1 MAIRMLRKFT
11 LLAMSA
17 LALAGGSAS
26 AQTVTL
32 KVHHFL
38 PPGSTAHQ
46 NFMVP
51 WCDKIAKDSGGKLKC
66 QIYPAMQLGGTP
78 QQLFDQ
84 VKDGVADIIWTV
96 PGYQAGRFPVSE
108 AIELPFIVYDSERAS
123 RGAWNYIMKNA
134 QSEYKGIKPIL
145 FHVHDGSLL
154 HTTKRQV
161 KSMEDFRGLKV
172 RAPTR
177 QGTKMVTALGAT
189 PVPMPLPQAAE
200 AMSKGVIDGA
210 LIPWEVVPSM
220 KFEEITKFHTDAGA
234 GEAQISNTAFIF
246 AMNQAKYDSLPADL
260 KKVIDNNSGA
270 GLSQQ
275 IGKIWDNSQAAG
287 RKAAQDRG
295 NTFYTI
301 PGSELDNWVKASAPL
316 YDDWVADMD
325 KRGANGKALLAEA
338 RELLAR
344 FRK

>member
-1 MAIRMLRKFT
+1 MAIRMLRKFL
-11 LLAMSA
+11 LLALGAMS
-17 LALAGGSAS
+17 LAGTVAS
-26 AQTVTL
+26 AQTITL
-32 KVHHFL
+32 KLHHFL

-108 AIELPFIVYDSERAS
+108 AFELPFMVYDSERAS
-123 RGAWNYIMKNA
+123 RGLWHYVTKNA
-134 QSEYKGIKPIL
+134 AAEYKGIKPIL

-154 HTTKRQV
+154 HTTKKQV
-161 KSMEDFRGLKV
+161 KLMEDFRGLKV

-177 QGTKMVTALGAT
+177 QGTKMVTALGAA

-220 KFEEITKFHTDAGA
+220 KFEEITKFHTESPAGSP
-234 GEAQISNTAFIF
+234 QMLNTVFLF
-246 AMNQAKYDSLPADL
+246 GMNQAKYDSLPPEL
-260 KKVIDNNSGA
+260 KKVIDANSGA
-270 GLSQQ
+270 EKSAWV
-275 IGKIWDNSQAAG
+275 GKVFADDAAPG
-287 RKAAQDRG
+287 RKSAELRK
-295 NTFYTI
+295 NTFYTLPDAEAKRWI
-301 PGSELDNWVKASAPL
+301 AATAKLADE
-316 YDDWVADMD
+316 WVADMNAKGFD
-325 KRGANGKALLAEA
+325 GKRLLDEAKAAC
-338 RELLAR
+338 
-344 FRK
+344 K

>member
-1 MAIRMLRKFT
+1 MAIRWIRPIAL
-11 LLAMSA
+11 
-17 LALAGGSAS
+17 LALAFVAAGAA

-38 PPGSTAHQ
+38 PPGSTAHAK
-46 NFMVP
+46 FIVP

-66 QIYPAMQLGGTP
+66 QIYPSMQLGGTP

-84 VKDGVADIIWTV
+84 AKDGVADIIWTV

-108 AIELPFIVYDSERAS
+108 AFELPFMVRDSERAS
-123 RGAWNYIMKNA
+123 RGLWHYAMKNA
-134 QSEYKGIKPIL
+134 GAEYKGVKPIL

-161 KSMEDFRGLKV
+161 RALEDFKGLKV

-200 AMSKGVIDGA
+200 ALSKGVIDGA
-210 LIPWEVVPSM
+210 LIPWEAIPTL
-220 KFEEITKFHTDAGA
+220 KFEEVTRYHTESPAGA
-234 GEAQISNTAFIF
+234 PQMLNTVFIF

-260 KKVIDNNSGA
+260 KKVIDANSGPEKSA
-270 GLSQQ
+270 WV
-275 IGKIWDNSQAAG
+275 GKVFADDVVPG
-287 RKAAQDRG
+287 RKAAEARK
-295 NTFYTI
+295 NVFYTLPEAEEKRWEAAI
-301 PGSELDNWVKASAPL
+301 VPIVDEWVRDMNAKGHDGKRLLD
-316 YDDWVADMD
+316 
-325 KRGANGKALLAEA
+325 EA
-338 RELLAR
+338 RAAC
-344 FRK
+344 K

>member
-1 MAIRMLRKFT
+1 MANRMLRKFA
-11 LLAMSA
+11 LLAIGV
-17 LALAGGSAS
+17 LALAGGA
-26 AQTVTL
+26 AAAPAVTL

-51 WCDKIAKDSGGKLKC
+51 WCDTIAKESGGKLKC

-84 VKDGVADIIWTV
+84 AKDGVADIVWTV

-108 AIELPFIVYDSERAS
+108 AIELPFMVFDSERAS
-123 RGAWNYIMKNA
+123 RGAWNYVMKNA
-134 QSEYKGIKPIL
+134 QAEYKGIKPIL
-145 FHVHDGSLL
+145 FHVHDGALL

-161 KSMEDFRGLKV
+161 KMMEDFRGLKV

-220 KFEEITKFHTDAGA
+220 KFEEITKFHTESPPGYP
-234 GEAQISNTAFIF
+234 QMLNTVFLF
-246 AMNQAKYDSLPADL
+246 GMNQAKYDSLPPDL
-260 KKVIDNNSGA
+260 KKVIDANSGA
-270 GLSQQ
+270 EKSAWV
-275 IGKIWDNSQAAG
+275 GKVFADDAAPG
-287 RKAAQDRG
+287 RKAAVARK
-295 NTFYTI
+295 NTFYTL
-301 PGSELDNWVKASAPL
+301 SEAEIKRWIAATAKLADE
-316 YDDWVADMD
+316 WVADMNAKGYD
-325 KRGANGKALLAEA
+325 GKHLLEEA
-338 RELLAR
+338 RAAC
-344 FRK
+344 K

>member
-1 MAIRMLRKFT
+1 MAIRMLRKFA
-11 LLAMSA
+11 LSAVSVMSLACGA
-17 LALAGGSAS
+17 VS

-46 NFMVP
+46 NFIQP
-51 WCDKIAKDSGGKLKC
+51 WCDKVAKDSGGKLKC

-84 VKDGVADIIWTV
+84 AKDGVVDVIWTV

-108 AIELPFIVYDSERAS
+108 AIELPFMVFDSERAS
-123 RGAWNYIMKNA
+123 RGAWNYVMKNA
-134 QSEYKGIKPIL
+134 QAEYKGIKPIL

-161 KSMEDFRGLKV
+161 KVLEDFRGLKV

-220 KFEEITKFHTDAGA
+220 KFEEITRFHTESPAGYP
-234 GEAQISNTAFIF
+234 QMLNTVFLF
-246 AMNQAKYDSLPADL
+246 GMNQAKYDSLPPEL
-260 KKVIDNNSGA
+260 KKVIDANSGPEKSA
-270 GLSQQ
+270 WV
-275 IGKIWDNSQAAG
+275 GKVFADDAAPG
-287 RKAAQDRG
+287 RKAAEARK
-295 NTFYTI
+295 NTFYTLPEAEI
-301 PGSELDNWVKASAPL
+301 KRWMAATAKLADE
-316 YDDWVADMD
+316 WVADMNAKGYD
-325 KRGANGKALLAEA
+325 GKRLLEEA
-338 RELLAR
+338 RSAC
-344 FRK
+344 K